1 MIKPGKNIVFYFL
14 SLLYGGVTAVRNLL
28 FDTKVLR
35 STEFSI
41 PIISVGNL
49 AAGGT
54 GKTPHI
60 EMLLK
65 ILGKK
70 YRTAV
75 LSRGYKRKTKG
86 FVLAG
91 NNVNAEQ
98 IGDEPFQI
106 FTKFPESVVAV
117 DEKRV
122 RGVEKLL
129 LLFPEISVILLDDA
143 FQHRHI
149 IPGLNI
155 LLTDYRLLFSE
166 DHMLP
171 FGMLREYP
179 VGSRRA
185 DVVIV
190 TKCPEGE
197 ILKPEEYRK
206 KLKLLPNQ
214 ELYFSAFEYGM
225 IYPVFKK
232 NGIVSE
238 INRET
243 TVFVVTGIENPAPM
257 HQYIETFTDNIVK
270 FIFPDHHDFTERELL
285 EIEIRFKETV
295 GKKVI
300 VTTEKDA
307 ARLKSHPQISEI
319 IQNNI
324 FALPLEVK
332 ILNGGEEKLIQKIHD
347 YVREN

>member
-243 TVFVVTGIENPAPM
+243 TVFVVT
-257 HQYIETFTDNIVK
+257 
-270 FIFPDHHDFTERELL
+270 ELK
-285 EIEIRFKETV
+285 IRRRC
-295 GKKVI
+295 I
-300 VTTEKDA
+300 SI
-307 ARLKSHPQISEI
+307 LKHLPI
-319 IQNNI
+319 I
-324 FALPLEVK
+324 L
-332 ILNGGEEKLIQKIHD
+332 
-347 YVREN
+347 